1 MANKETRIY
10 KTDTLEQLRQ
20 KANEV
25 SLHLGDNEQ
34 LASNLTDKT
43 YDFVDVS
50 AGDSLFQGN
59 DDNAKTIRFEI
70 KPAEVLDNTG
80 GYIILKDV
88 SSLTGFAAGDTLTQ
102 SGGYSATIVASSTEK
117 ILVKNST
124 GTFSSSTDITDGTN
138 TIAHANVDRLIGES
152 YNVGVV
158 RVYKNGTELTQ
169 GLTANGF
176 HVVSLRGTVPLSNTP
191 DVSDITEGT
200 VLNQSN
206 GFTATVLR
214 ATSTL
219 LLFKSYT
226 GSFSAGANLRFSDNS
241 TAIAASDHGALTVID
256 DSYGNAIEL
265 NTDASANDDIKIFSM
280 DVVAAVNELQDD
292 VGVTENL
299 TTTATNLVNAVNE
312 HDAELG
318 TITDAAMG
326 TTASTVSTAIRE
338 HEDQIGNANINAIA
352 TSDNTITTAL
362 NQLHSEVGDLSLNL
376 SATDLTDAVN
386 ELEADLFN
394 VEGGTKRTL
403 GSLLTNDKTSIVD
416 AINELH
422 SELFVDGTGVAFTGL
437 SADYFKEAIEE
448 LRTEL
453 GDHTALG
460 TNTTTDAVSAINE
473 LETGIRGTNSNLVST
488 ILTTTAN
495 DLAAAVN
502 EHDAEL
508 GTITAGAMGTT
519 ASTVSG
525 AIAEHET
532 QIGNVDITTIASGNN
547 TITGALSQLH
557 TEIGDITAINGTFV
571 NDSNLVAAL
580 NELQTEVGANAYVA
594 GGPADTANPTNL
606 TSAIN
611 AIDGE
616 IGNTSY
622 TGADI
627 TSAINTAQ
635 VLLGTEDITS
645 IDSNSDTVTGAL
657 NQLHAEVGTVSLN
670 SGLGSTLTSAV
681 NNIQADINTAGSL
694 TSLTTN
700 NKFIVGAINEHE
712 TDIGNMTLTG
722 VDATD
727 LSAAV
732 RELASEKFD
741 RDSDTTQDIE
751 SSISF
756 GANSSNKT
764 LKIEAGSTLDVTEG
778 SLLVGGGAGS
788 QVAFDTAFIELTP
801 NTNQRGLV
809 FERSDYNASN
819 PDVKIQWNENQV
831 GNNKGGRAFQIVG
844 LDDSGSAITSGVN
857 NGAQDIV
864 TFYNAKDLISS
875 NSETGIDVTW
885 DSANGNFDFALVAD
899 PEIVLSGDVAGSVT
913 LTNLATGTYTI
924 TSTIQAGSVENSML
938 AGSIAASKLAGSIPN
953 SKLTNSSI
961 TISDGTNTS
970 PVALGGTLTFS
981 NVSGETTVTEN
992 AGTVTIGLPND
1003 VTIGNDLIVTGDL
1016 TVQGTNTILNTETLT
1031 VEDTLVLAGNNLSS
1045 EPSSGGFGLEVG
1057 PIITQTVNGAVSSS
1071 TSVTLDSGTGVLV
1084 GQGVYGT
1091 GVAAGATVSAISG
1104 TTLTL
1109 STASSIAD
1117 GTTLTFSHPT
1127 KASNVTGSHSIVY
1140 NYGYDNGDGTYG
1152 RWEADGSLILSSAT
1166 LSTPQ
1171 VEGSDF
1177 GPGDNLT
1184 FTAGTGLSESVS
1196 GFAVTYTNEDRGSSQ
1211 NIFKTVSGNT
1221 GSISAGS
1228 NNSSFTI
1235 SGGTSLTSS
1244 VSGTTL
1250 TINHDNFI
1258 TAGTYGNASTEDGQ
1272 YVKSVTVN
1280 AQGHVTA
1287 VTTDDFDDRYIR
1299 SFVLEDGDGTEVTIV
1314 DGKEF
1319 KFVEGAGDGASIDIN
1334 FTDTSPGSDADP
1346 FDLSFAVT
1354 NTDKGSTQ
1362 SIFKRV
1368 IPENDA
1374 GTDLGTITADNNND
1388 ILYIQSA
1395 QVDNTAGIALGVD
1408 AANDRL
1414 TISHANTSSAG
1425 NVSAANN
1432 TYVKSLNFDT
1442 YGHVT
1447 GTSTGSISAT
1457 GLVSINSSG
1466 QISTTADNYGSWQL
1480 YVNNV
1485 SQDAITSGERVG
1497 FDEGSGIDLSWDG
1510 NDLTITHQDTSS
1522 QGSVNNSGNNF
1533 IQDITLDTFG
1543 HITGIT
1549 SAGVGIND
1557 ATITLDAGTDLSTGG
1572 NFTTNQGSAETITIN
1587 HSDIGRTDNTSST
1600 SPGFGGN
1607 FTAIDS
1613 VTTNARGHVTA
1624 VNTKTVTLPSPSYP
1638 TVNNATITISASGGL
1653 SGGAAF
1659 TTNQGFAETI
1669 TITHADTSSQASV
1682 NNSGRTYIQDITLD
1696 TYGHVTGINSATETV
1711 VNTDTTY
1718 SAGNG
1723 ISLSGTTFSV
1733 SAGAGLVQLTDG
1745 LVVES
1750 DQRGTIQS
1758 IGYNSSNTIH
1768 TDNGYISFRTNAS
1781 DRFKME
1787 SDGDFHA
1794 TGDIVAYST
1803 TPSDERLK
1811 ENIQVV
1817 DGALEKVSQLKGV
1830 TFDWKKDGRK
1840 SAGLIAQDVEKVLPT
1855 AVKEKEL
1862 TLTHDDGEK
1871 YKVIEHS
1878 QVTALIVEA
1887 IKELKE
1893 ENKLLKA
1900 EIESLK
1906 DINS

>member
-59 DDNAKTIRFEI
+59 DDNSKTIRFEI

-88 SSLTGFAAGDTLTQ
+88 SSLTGFDAGDTLTQ
-102 SGGYSATIVASSTEK
+102 SGGYSATIVASSPEK

-265 NTDASANDDIKIFSM
+265 NTDASVNDDIKIFSM

-394 VEGGTKRTL
+394 AEGGTKRTL

-422 SELFVDGTGVAFTGL
+422 SELFVDGTGVSFTGL

-460 TNTTTDAVSAINE
+460 TNVTTDTVSAINE
-473 LETGIRGTNSNLVST
+473 LETGVRGTNSNLVSS
-488 ILTTTAN
+488 ILSTSAN
-495 DLAAAVN
+495 DLAAAIN

-532 QIGNVDITTIASGNN
+532 QIGNVDITGIAGGND

-557 TEIGDITAINGTFV
+557 SEVGDITAINSTFV

-580 NELQTEVGANAYVA
+580 NELQTEVGANAFVA

-611 AIDGE
+611 AIDAE
-616 IGNTSY
+616 IGDTSY

-657 NQLHAEVGTVSLN
+657 NQLHTELGSVSLN

-722 VDATD
+722 VSATD

-741 RDSDTTQDIE
+741 RVSSTEQGIE
-751 SSISF
+751 SDISF

-764 LKIEAGSTLDVTEG
+764 LTIEAGSTLDVSEG
-778 SLLVGGGAGS
+778 SLIIGGGAGS

-809 FERSDYNASN
+809 FERSDYNGSN
-819 PDVKIQWNENQV
+819 PDVKLQWNENQV
-831 GNNKGGRAFQIVG
+831 GSNKGGRAFQIVG

-899 PEIVLSGDVAGSVT
+899 PTITLSGDVAGSVT

-953 SKLTNSSI
+953 NKLSNSSWTI
-961 TISDGTNTS
+961 TDGTNST
-970 PVALGGTLTFS
+970 PVNLGDTLTIQGTAGEIEVVENS
-981 NVSGETTVTEN
+981 NTVT
-992 AGTVTIGLPND
+992 VGLPTNVD
-1003 VTIGNDLIVTGDL
+1003 VDGNLVVAGNL
-1016 TVQGTNTILNTETLT
+1016 TVQGSNTVLNTETLT

-1057 PIITQTVNGAVSSS
+1057 PI
-1071 TSVTLDSGTGVLV
+1071 TSPSGV
-1084 GQGVYGT
+1084 
-1091 GVAAGATVSAISG
+1091 
-1104 TTLTL
+1104 
-1109 STASSIAD
+1109 
-1117 GTTLTFSHPT
+1117 
-1127 KASNVTGSHSIVY
+1127 ASNVTGAHSIVY
-1140 NYGYDNGDGTYG
+1140 NYATD
-1152 RWEADGSLILSSAT
+1152 RWEADGALILSTAT

-1184 FTAGTGLSESVS
+1184 FTAGSGLSESVS
-1196 GFAVTYTNEDRGSSQ
+1196 GFAVTYTNTDKGSSQ
-1211 NIFKTVSGNT
+1211 NIFKNVFVSGQT
-1221 GSISAGS
+1221 QISADS
-1228 NNSSFTI
+1228 NNDTLSLAA
-1235 SGGTSLTSS
+1235 GTSMVLTTDASNDTVTFSHADTSS
-1244 VSGTTL
+1244 L
-1250 TINHDNFI
+1250 N
-1258 TAGTYGNASTEDGQ
+1258 GTYGNASTEDGQ
-1272 YVKSVTVN
+1272 YIKSITVD
-1280 AQGHVTA
+1280 ARGHLTA
-1287 VTTDDFDDRYIR
+1287 VTSDDFDDRYIR

-1319 KFVEGAGDGASIDIN
+1319 KFVEGAGDGASININ

-1362 SIFKRV
+1362 NIFKRV

-1374 GTDLGTITADNNND
+1374 GTDLGTIAADGNND
-1388 ILYIQSA
+1388 ILYIRSG
-1395 QVDNTAGIALGVD
+1395 QVDSTAGISLGVD
-1408 AANDRL
+1408 ATNDRL
-1414 TISHANTSSAG
+1414 TISHANTSGQSS
-1425 NVSAANN
+1425 VNN
-1432 TYVKSLNFDT
+1432 SGATVIQDITLDT
-1442 YGHVT
+1442 YGHIT
-1447 GTSTGSISAT
+1447 D
-1457 GLVSINSSG
+1457 INSHTLTLG
-1466 QISTTADNYGSWQL
+1466 NLGYTGSTTADNYGSWQL
-1480 YVNNV
+1480 FVNGT
-1485 SQDAITSGERVG
+1485 SQDSISSGERVG

-1522 QGSVNNSGNNF
+1522 QGSVNNSGNTF

-1543 HITGIT
+1543 HITGMNSGT
-1549 SAGVGIND
+1549 VSIND
-1557 ATITLDAGTDLSTGG
+1557 ATITISAGTDLSTGG
-1572 NFTTNQGSAETITIN
+1572 NFTTNQGSGETIAIN
-1587 HSDIGRTDNTSST
+1587 HSNISRTNNTSST

-1613 VTTNARGHVTA
+1613 VTTNARGHITA

-1638 TVNNATITISASGGL
+1638 TVNNGTITLSAGGGL

-1659 TTNQGFAETI
+1659 TTNQSAAETI
-1669 TITHADTSSQASV
+1669 TISHADTSSQSSV

-1718 SAGNG
+1718 SAGTG
-1723 ISLSGTTFSV
+1723 LSLSGTQFNVNGSFGSV
-1733 SAGAGLVQLTDG
+1733 NIQTTGNINGSTVSGNSGNFVSGYYSGGLAVGHTAY
-1745 LVVES
+1745 
-1750 DQRGTIQS
+1750 T
-1758 IGYNSSNTIH
+1758 SNTIRC
-1768 TDNGYISFRTNAS
+1768 S
-1781 DRFKME
+1781 
-1787 SDGDFHA
+1787 GDV
-1794 TGDIVAYST
+1794 VAFYS
-1803 TPSDERLK
+1803 SDERLK
-1811 ENIQVV
+1811 DNIKPIENS
-1817 DGALEKVSQLKGV
+1817 LEKVGQLKGYE
-1830 TFDWKKDGRK
+1830 FDWNDKQEVYEGHDVGV
-1840 SAGLIAQDVEKVLPT
+1840 IAQEVEKVVPEIVET
-1855 AVKEKEL
+1855 REHDGYKAVKYEKL
-1862 TLTHDDGEK
+1862 VPL
-1871 YKVIEHS
+1871 
-1878 QVTALIVEA
+1878 LINA
-1887 IKELKE
+1887 INE
-1893 ENKLLKA
+1893 LKA
-1900 EIESLK
+1900 EIEELK
-1906 DINS
+1906 GINS

>member
-20 KANEV
+20 KTNEV

-80 GYIILKDV
+80 GYIILKNV
-88 SSLTGFAAGDTLTQ
+88 SSLTGFAVGDTLTQ

-124 GTFSSSTDITDGTN
+124 GTFSSSTDISDGTN

-169 GLTANGF
+169 GLTADGF

-219 LLFKSYT
+219 LLLKSYT
-226 GSFSAGANLRFSDNS
+226 GSFSAGANLRFSDNT
-241 TAIAASDHGALTVID
+241 TAISYSDHGALTVID

-611 AIDGE
+611 AIDAE
-616 IGNTSY
+616 IGDTSY

-694 TSLTTN
+694 TSLNTT

-722 VDATD
+722 VSATD

-741 RDSDTTQDIE
+741 RVSSTEQGIE
-751 SSISF
+751 SDISF

-764 LKIEAGSTLDVTEG
+764 LTIEAGSTLDVSEG
-778 SLLVGGGAGS
+778 SLIIGGGAGS

-844 LDDSGSAITSGVN
+844 LDDSGNEITSGVN

-899 PEIVLSGDVAGSVT
+899 PTIALSGDVAGSVT

-924 TSTIQAGSVENSML
+924 TSTIQTGSVENSML

-953 SKLTNSSI
+953 NKLSNSSI
-961 TISDGTNTS
+961 TVSDGSNTS

-992 AGTVTIGLPND
+992 AGTITIGLPND
-1003 VTIGNDLIVTGDL
+1003 VTIGNDLTVTGDL
-1016 TVQGTNTILNTETLT
+1016 IVQGDTTTLNTETLT

-1057 PIITQTVNGAVSSS
+1057 PITNP
-1071 TSVTLDSGTGVLV
+1071 TGV
-1084 GQGVYGT
+1084 
-1091 GVAAGATVSAISG
+1091 
-1104 TTLTL
+1104 
-1109 STASSIAD
+1109 
-1117 GTTLTFSHPT
+1117 
-1127 KASNVTGSHSIVY
+1127 ASNVTGAHSIVY
-1140 NYGYDNGDGTYG
+1140 NYATD

-1166 LSTPQ
+1166 LGSPDVSVNNGTPL
-1171 VEGSDF
+1171 
-1177 GPGDNLT
+1177 GDLDADATLDIN
-1184 FTAGTGLSESVS
+1184 AGTGITVAGALN
-1196 GFAVTYTNEDRGSSQ
+1196 TNEFDITITNSDRGSSQ
-1211 NIFKTVSGNT
+1211 NIFKNIFVSGQT
-1221 GSISAGS
+1221 QISADS
-1228 NNSSFTI
+1228 NNDTLSLAA
-1235 SGGTSLTSS
+1235 GTSMVLTTDASNDTVTFSHADTSS
-1244 VSGTTL
+1244 L
-1250 TINHDNFI
+1250 N
-1258 TAGTYGNASTEDGQ
+1258 GTYGNASTEDGQ
-1272 YVKSVTVN
+1272 YIKSITVDARGHLTGVTS
-1280 AQGHVTA
+1280 
-1287 VTTDDFDDRYIR
+1287 DDFDDRYIR

-1549 SAGVGIND
+1549 SAGVSIND
-1557 ATITLDAGTDLSTGG
+1557 ATITISAGTDLTTGG
-1572 NFTTNQGSAETITIN
+1572 AFTTNQGSAETITID
-1587 HSDIGRTDNTSST
+1587 HAVIGRVVSTSST

-1613 VTTNARGHVTA
+1613 VSVNERGHVTGI
-1624 VNTKTVTLPSPSYP
+1624 NTKTVTLPSPSYP
-1638 TVNNATITISASGGL
+1638 TVNNGTITISAGGGL

-1659 TTNQGFAETI
+1659 TTNQSAAETI
-1669 TITHADTSSQASV
+1669 TISHADTSSQASV

-1718 SAGNG
+1718 SAGTG
-1723 ISLSGTTFSV
+1723 LSLSGTTFNIN
-1733 SAGAGLVQLTDG
+1733 
-1745 LVVES
+1745 S
-1750 DQRGTIQS
+1750 DQRS
-1758 IGYNSSNTIH
+1758 SVRYIGYSTSDYINFGNQNSMGIYFDGVKDFDFLDGGTFH
-1768 TDNGYISFRTNAS
+1768 A
-1781 DRFKME
+1781 
-1787 SDGDFHA
+1787 DGD
-1794 TGDIVAYST
+1794 IIAYST
-1803 TPSDERLK
+1803 STSSDRKLK
-1811 ENIQVV
+1811 ENIQKV
-1817 DGALEKVSQLKGV
+1817 DNALELVCKLDGV
-1830 TFDWKKDGRK
+1830 TFDWKDKERGS
-1840 SAGLIAQDVEKVLPT
+1840 SAGVIAQNVEEVLPS
-1855 AVKEKEL
+1855 AVSEVE
-1862 TLTHDDGEK
+1862 TLNEDDTH
-1871 YKVIEHS
+1871 KVVDYNQLS
-1878 QVTALIVEA
+1878 ALFIEA

>member
-59 DDNAKTIRFEI
+59 DDNTKTIRFEI
-70 KPAEVLDNTG
+70 KPSEVLDNTG

-88 SSLTGFAAGDTLTQ
+88 SSLTGFATGDTLTQ

-124 GTFSSSTDITDGTN
+124 GTFSSSTDISDGTN
-138 TIAHANVDRLIGES
+138 TIAHTNVDRLIGES

-158 RVYKNGTELTQ
+158 RVYKNGTELIQ
-169 GLTANGF
+169 GLTTNGF

-219 LLFKSYT
+219 LLFKSYS

-362 NQLHSEVGDLSLNL
+362 NQLHTEVGDLSLNL

-394 VEGGTKRTL
+394 AEGGTKRTL

-422 SELFVDGTGVAFTGL
+422 SELFVNGTGVAFTGL

-460 TNTTTDAVSAINE
+460 TNVTTDAVSAINE
-473 LETGIRGTNSNLVST
+473 LETGIRGTNSNLVSS
-488 ILTTTAN
+488 ILSTSAN
-495 DLAAAVN
+495 DLAGAIN

-525 AIAEHET
+525 AISEHET
-532 QIGNVDITTIASGNN
+532 QIGNVDITGIAGGND

-557 TEIGDITAINGTFV
+557 SEVGDITAINSTFT

-580 NELQTEVGANAYVA
+580 NELQTEVGANAFVA
-594 GGPADTANPTNL
+594 SGPADAANPTNL

-611 AIDGE
+611 AIDAE
-616 IGNTSY
+616 IGDTSY
-622 TGADI
+622 AGADI

-657 NQLHAEVGTVSLN
+657 NQLHAEVGTGSLN

-694 TSLTTN
+694 TSLNTT

-722 VDATD
+722 VSATN

-741 RDSDTTQDIE
+741 RVSSTEQGIE
-751 SSISF
+751 SDISF

-764 LKIEAGSTLDVTEG
+764 LTIEAGSTLDVSEG
-778 SLLVGGGAGS
+778 SLIIGGGAGS

-809 FERSDYNASN
+809 FERSDYNGSN
-819 PDVKIQWNENQV
+819 PDVKLQWNENQV
-831 GNNKGGRAFQIVG
+831 SSNKGGRAFQIVG
-844 LDDSGSAITSGVN
+844 LDDSGNAITSGVN

-875 NSETGIDVTW
+875 NSETGINVTW

-899 PEIVLSGDVAGSVT
+899 PTIALSGDVTGSVT

-924 TSTIQAGSVENSML
+924 TSTIGTGTVENSML

-953 SKLTNSSI
+953 SKLTNSAFNLDASSGTTNPVNLGETLSI
-961 TISDGTNTS
+961 LGTSSEIDT
-970 PVALGGTLTFS
+970 A
-981 NVSGETTVTEN
+981 VSGN
-992 AGTVTIGLPND
+992 TVTIGLPND
-1003 VTIGNDLIVTGDL
+1003 VTIGNDLTVTGDL
-1016 TVQGTNTILNTETLT
+1016 IVQGDTVTLNTSTLT

-1045 EPSSGGFGLEVG
+1045 EPGSGGFGLEVG
-1057 PIITQTVNGAVSSS
+1057 PI
-1071 TSVTLDSGTGVLV
+1071 TSPS
-1084 GQGVYGT
+1084 
-1091 GVAAGATVSAISG
+1091 GVASG
-1104 TTLTL
+1104 
-1109 STASSIAD
+1109 
-1117 GTTLTFSHPT
+1117 
-1127 KASNVTGSHSIVY
+1127 VTGAHSIVY
-1140 NYGYDNGDGTYG
+1140 NYATD
-1152 RWEADGSLILSSAT
+1152 RWEADGSLILSTAT

-1171 VEGSDF
+1171 IEGSDF

-1184 FTAGTGLSESVS
+1184 FSAGTGLSESVS
-1196 GFAVTYTNEDRGSSQ
+1196 GFAVTYTNTDKGSSQ
-1211 NIFKTVSGNT
+1211 NIFKNIFVSGQT
-1221 GSISAGS
+1221 QISAD
-1228 NNSSFTI
+1228 NNNDTLSLAA
-1235 SGGTSLTSS
+1235 GTSMVLTTNASNDTVTFS
-1244 VSGTTL
+1244 HADTSTL
-1250 TINHDNFI
+1250 N
-1258 TAGTYGNASTEDGQ
+1258 GTYGNASTEDGQ
-1272 YVKSVTVN
+1272 YIKSITVD
-1280 AQGHVTA
+1280 ARGHLTA
-1287 VTTDDFDDRYIR
+1287 VTSDDFDDRYIR

-1319 KFVEGAGDGASIDIN
+1319 KFVEGAGDGASININ

-1362 SIFKRV
+1362 NIFKRV
-1368 IPENDA
+1368 IPENDG
-1374 GTDLGTITADNNND
+1374 GTDLGTITADGNND
-1388 ILYIQSA
+1388 ILYIRSG
-1395 QVDNTAGIALGVD
+1395 QVDNTAGISLGV
-1408 AANDRL
+1408 NTGSDRL
-1414 TISHANTSSAG
+1414 TISHANTSGQAS
-1425 NVSAANN
+1425 VNN
-1432 TYVKSLNFDT
+1432 SGATVIQDITLDT
-1442 YGHVT
+1442 YGHIT
-1447 GTSTGSISAT
+1447 D
-1457 GLVSINSSG
+1457 INSHTLTLG
-1466 QISTTADNYGSWQL
+1466 NLGYTGATNADNYGSWQL
-1480 YVNNV
+1480 YLNGT
-1485 SQDAITSGERVG
+1485 SQEPIGSGERLG
-1497 FDEGSGIDLSWDG
+1497 FDEGAGIDISNDG
-1510 NDLTITHQDTSS
+1510 NDLTISHQDTSS
-1522 QGSVNNSGNNF
+1522 QGSVNNGNNDF

-1543 HITGIT
+1543 HITNINSGT
-1549 SAGVGIND
+1549 VSIND
-1557 ATITLDAGTDLSTGG
+1557 ATITISAGTDLSTGG
-1572 NFTTNQGSAETITIN
+1572 NFTTNQGSGETITIN
-1587 HSDIGRTDNTSST
+1587 HSNIGRTNNTSST

-1638 TVNNATITISASGGL
+1638 TVNNGTITLSAGGGL

-1659 TTNQGFAETI
+1659 TTNQSAAETI
-1669 TITHADTSSQASV
+1669 SISHANTSNQASV
-1682 NNSGRTYIQDITLD
+1682 NNTGRTYIQDITLD

-1711 VNTDTTY
+1711 TNTDTVTNNI
-1718 SAGNG
+1718 AGTG
-1723 ISLSGTTFSV
+1723 VSV
-1733 SAGAGLVQLTDG
+1733 SSATGN
-1745 LVVES
+1745 S
-1750 DQRGTIQS
+1750 TIS
-1758 IGYNSSNTIH
+1758 IGQAVAASSNVRFNTLGVGMLPD
-1768 TDNGYISFRTNAS
+1768 TSTNGKIVAS
-1781 DRFKME
+1781 N
-1787 SDGDFHA
+1787 
-1794 TGDIVAYST
+1794 DIVAFST
-1803 TPSDERLK
+1803 SDERLK
-1811 ENIQVV
+1811 ENVDPIQN
-1817 DGALEKVSQLKGV
+1817 ALDKLSQIRGV
-1830 TFDWKKDGRK
+1830 EFDWKELTEEEKQNIHSNEGHDVGV
-1840 SAGLIAQDVEKVLPT
+1840 IAQEVEKVLPEVVT
-1855 AVKEKEL
+1855 KRDNGYKAVRYEKIVPL
-1862 TLTHDDGEK
+1862 
-1871 YKVIEHS
+1871 
-1878 QVTALIVEA
+1878 LIEA
-1887 IKELKE
+1887 IKELKV
-1893 ENKLLKA
+1893 
-1900 EIESLK
+1900 EIEELK
-1906 DINS
+1906 SINKKV

>member
-169 GLTANGF
+169 GLTADGF

-394 VEGGTKRTL
+394 AEGGTKRTL

-694 TSLTTN
+694 TSLNTT

-722 VDATD
+722 VSATD

-741 RDSDTTQDIE
+741 RVSSTEQGIE
-751 SSISF
+751 SDISF

-764 LKIEAGSTLDVTEG
+764 LTIEAGSTLDVSEG
-778 SLLVGGGAGS
+778 SLIIGGGAGS

-844 LDDSGSAITSGVN
+844 LDDSGNEITSGVN

-953 SKLTNSSI
+953 NKLSNSSI

-1016 TVQGTNTILNTETLT
+1016 TVNGTQTTLNTTTLE

-1057 PIITQTVNGAVSSS
+1057 PI
-1071 TSVTLDSGTGVLV
+1071 TSPS
-1084 GQGVYGT
+1084 
-1091 GVAAGATVSAISG
+1091 GVASG
-1104 TTLTL
+1104 
-1109 STASSIAD
+1109 
-1117 GTTLTFSHPT
+1117 
-1127 KASNVTGSHSIVY
+1127 VTGAHSIVY
-1140 NYGYDNGDGTYG
+1140 NYATDQ
-1152 RWEADGSLILSSAT
+1152 WEADGSLILSSAT

-1196 GFAVTYTNEDRGSSQ
+1196 GFAVTYTNTDKGSSQ

-1319 KFVEGAGDGASIDIN
+1319 KFVEGAGDGASININ

-1368 IPENDA
+1368 IPENDG

-1388 ILYIQSA
+1388 ILYIRSA
-1395 QVDNTAGIALGVD
+1395 QLDNTAGISLGVD

-1414 TISHANTSSAG
+1414 TIAHANTSSAG

-1549 SAGVGIND
+1549 SAGVSIND
-1557 ATITLDAGTDLSTGG
+1557 ATITISAGTDLSTGG
-1572 NFTTNQGSAETITIN
+1572 AFTTNQGSAETITIN
-1587 HSDIGRTDNTSST
+1587 HSNIGRTNNTSST

-1638 TVNNATITISASGGL
+1638 TVNNGTITISAGGGL

-1659 TTNQGFAETI
+1659 TTNQSAAETI
-1669 TITHADTSSQASV
+1669 TISHADTSSQASV

-1733 SAGAGLVQLTDG
+1733 SAGSGLIQTAGGLT
-1745 LVVES
+1745 LES
-1750 DQRGTIQS
+1750 DQRGTVQS

-1768 TDNGYISFRTNAS
+1768 TDNGYIRFRTNAG
-1781 DRFKME
+1781 DRFLME

-1794 TGDIVAYST
+1794 TADIVAYST
-1803 TPSDERLK
+1803 SPSDERLK

>member
-20 KANEV
+20 KTNEV

-124 GTFSSSTDITDGTN
+124 GTFSSSTDISDGTN

-176 HVVSLRGTVPLSNTP
+176 HVVSLRGTVPLSNNP

-200 VLNQSN
+200 ILNQSN

-219 LLFKSYT
+219 LLFKSYS
-226 GSFSAGANLRFSDNS
+226 GSFSAAANLRFSDNS

-362 NQLHSEVGDLSLNL
+362 NQLHTEVGDLSLNL

-611 AIDGE
+611 AIDAE
-616 IGNTSY
+616 IGDTSY

-645 IDSNSDTVTGAL
+645 IDGDSDTVTGAL

-694 TSLTTN
+694 TSLNTT

-722 VDATD
+722 VSATD

-741 RDSDTTQDIE
+741 RASSTEQGIE
-751 SSISF
+751 SDISF

-764 LKIEAGSTLDVTEG
+764 LTIEAGSTLDVSEG
-778 SLLVGGGAGS
+778 SLIIGGGAGS
-788 QVAFDTAFIELTP
+788 QVAFDTAFIELSP

-899 PEIVLSGDVAGSVT
+899 PTIALSGDVAGSVT

-953 SKLTNSSI
+953 NKLSNSSI

-970 PVALGGTLTFS
+970 PVALGGTLTL
-981 NVSGETTVTEN
+981 NGTSGEVEVVEN
-992 AGTVTIGLPND
+992 AGTVTIGLPNN
-1003 VTIGNDLIVTGDL
+1003 VTIGNNLVVTGDL

-1045 EPSSGGFGLEVG
+1045 EPSTGGFGLEVG
-1057 PIITQTVNGAVSSS
+1057 PITNP
-1071 TSVTLDSGTGVLV
+1071 TGV
-1084 GQGVYGT
+1084 
-1091 GVAAGATVSAISG
+1091 
-1104 TTLTL
+1104 
-1109 STASSIAD
+1109 
-1117 GTTLTFSHPT
+1117 
-1127 KASNVTGSHSIVY
+1127 ASNVTGAHSIVY
-1140 NYGYDNGDGTYG
+1140 NYATD

-1166 LSTPQ
+1166 LGSPDVSVNNGTPL
-1171 VEGSDF
+1171 
-1177 GPGDNLT
+1177 GDLDADATLDIN
-1184 FTAGTGLSESVS
+1184 AGTGITVAGALN
-1196 GFAVTYTNEDRGSSQ
+1196 TNEFDITITNSDRGSSQ

-1287 VTTDDFDDRYIR
+1287 ITTDDFDDRYIR

-1408 AANDRL
+1408 TVNDRL
-1414 TISHANTSSAG
+1414 TIAHANTSSAG

-1432 TYVKSLNFDT
+1432 TYVKSLTFDT

-1466 QISTTADNYGSWQL
+1466 QISTTADNYSSWQL

-1497 FDEGSGIDLSWDG
+1497 FDEGAGIDLSWDG

-1549 SAGVGIND
+1549 SAGVSIND
-1557 ATITLDAGTDLSTGG
+1557 ATITLSAGTDLSTGG
-1572 NFTTNQGSAETITIN
+1572 NFTTNQGSAETIIIN
-1587 HSDIGRTDNTSST
+1587 HSDIGRTNNTSST

-1638 TVNNATITISASGGL
+1638 TVNNATITISAGGGL
-1653 SGGAAF
+1653 SGGEAF
-1659 TTNQGFAETI
+1659 TTNQGSAETI
-1669 TITHADTSSQASV
+1669 TISHADTSSQASV

-1718 SAGNG
+1718 SAGTG
-1723 ISLSGTTFSV
+1723 LSLSGTQFNVDGSFGAVNIQTTGNINA
-1733 SAGAGLVQLTDG
+1733 SAVGGNNGNFGSGYYSGGLIVGAT
-1745 LVVES
+1745 S
-1750 DQRGTIQS
+1750 
-1758 IGYNSSNTIH
+1758 GYTANTI
-1768 TDNGYISFRTNAS
+1768 RC
-1781 DRFKME
+1781 
-1787 SDGDFHA
+1787 
-1794 TGDIVAYST
+1794 TGDVVAFYS
-1803 TPSDERLK
+1803 SDERLK
-1811 ENIQVV
+1811 DNIKPIENS
-1817 DGALEKVSQLKGV
+1817 LEKVGQLKGYE
-1830 TFDWKKDGRK
+1830 FDWNDKQEVYEGHDVGV
-1840 SAGLIAQDVEKVLPT
+1840 IAQEVEKVIPEIVET
-1855 AVKEKEL
+1855 REHDGYKAVKYEKL
-1862 TLTHDDGEK
+1862 VPL
-1871 YKVIEHS
+1871 
-1878 QVTALIVEA
+1878 LINA
-1887 IKELKE
+1887 INE
-1893 ENKLLKA
+1893 LKA
-1900 EIESLK
+1900 EIEELK
-1906 DINS
+1906 GINS